1 MSVSVH
7 TSNIIFLCNRN
18 RIKGGK
24 RIERNKDYFH
34 HQLEMNV
41 PELFPYEIAK
51 LFIEG
56 LNDAAKRPVLILGA
70 GSSIPSLPSA

>member
-1 MSVSVH
+1 
-7 TSNIIFLCNRN
+7 
-18 RIKGGK
+18 
-24 RIERNKDYFH
+24 
-34 HQLEMNV
+34 V